1 MINIKENNKKFA
13 ELVMEIIENKYDI
26 LFDYY
31 TSKPDC
37 DWSTLSISFSINLK
51 DNSITV
57 PIYYRGQTID
67 NVVNTISK
75 KIDALILNSYLK

>member
-1 MINIKENNKKFA
+1 MININENNKKFV
-13 ELVMEIIENKYDI
+13 ELVMEILENKYDI
-26 LFDYY
+26 SFCYY
-31 TSKPDC
+31 TSKPDA
-37 DWSTLSISFSINLK
+37 DWSTLSISYSINLK

-57 PIYYRGQTID
+57 PIYYRVQSID